1 MNLSKHRAN
10 YMSEINKD
18 DTVTVSEV
26 GPGPFVQSVTVRGHK
41 LFADEPLSFPEGTDK
56 GLSPNDFLLSSLGSC
71 TSITLRMYA
80 RLKRLP
86 LNKIIITLNRNEN
99 GDIDRKIELI
109 GNLTDE
115 QKNRLMLN
123 LAFYILF
130 LFTGRSNHFILLHV
144 FIS

>member
-1 MNLSKHRAN
+1 MTEVK
-10 YMSEINKD
+10 KD

-26 GPGPFVQSVTVRGHK
+26 GPGTFVQSVTVRGHK

-80 RLKRLP
+80 RLKKLP
-86 LNKIIITLNRNEN
+86 LDKIIIKLNKNEN
-99 GDIDRKIELI
+99 GEIDRKIELV

-115 QKNRLMLN
+115 QRNK
-123 LAFYILF
+123 LF
-130 LFTGRSNHFILLHV
+130 EISNKCPIHKALTNKINI
-144 FIS
+144 ISSLIKK

>member
-1 MNLSKHRAN
+1 MAEVK
-10 YMSEINKD
+10 KD
-18 DTVTVSEV
+18 NTVTVSEI

-80 RLKRLP
+80 RLKKIP
-86 LNKIIITLNRNEN
+86 LDKIIIKLNRSET
-99 GDIDRKIELI
+99 GEIDRKIELI

-115 QKNRLMLN
+115 QKTRLFEISNRCPIHKALTNTVKINSKL
-123 LAFYILF
+123 
-130 LFTGRSNHFILLHV
+130 V
-144 FIS
+144 